1 MNPQMQNYRQYA
13 QAQARAP
20 ATRRPDKARKMAS
33 SSPTGPPQVSL
44 NDSLLRS
51 FNAVAYQGAPAPN
64 LHQNPQHAAQ
74 QAQQQLAE
82 QQARQR
88 AIALDHQ
95 RAQRIARKPTDLDL
109 PDGLEDICI
118 GDGVKQ
124 YNALREAEKRLD
136 ALMTRKRLEYLDSAS
151 RNNKHFKTMRIFISN
166 TVENQY
172 WQQKF
177 EGDTFSLEDIKPPTY
192 RVRIRGRLME
202 YKEDQ
207 IDYSSDEEEEAE
219 DENEALMPPELKKP
233 KEKTLLEPSRNMSHF
248 WKDMYVEHEGV
259 NHDYTTDPNVT
270 VKWKKGQNGGGDL
283 DTFFFARKG
292 DENQNIT
299 ICLTRDEQPE
309 RFRLSKALADAL
321 DTEEADR
328 AEVVMGIWEY
338 VKFFN
343 LQEDDERRTIRC
355 DDSLRQ
361 IFGTDTIFFPQV
373 PERIIPHL
381 HPLPPIRLPYTIHVD
396 EEFHKDPK
404 PTIYDVQVM
413 VEDPLRALMLKM
425 TNSPENQARN
435 REIARIND
443 EIAVLM
449 QAIRH
454 SKARHQFFTAFAKDP
469 IEMTKKWIASQ
480 KKDLSV
486 ILGEPERGDVAGME
500 FMDEVW
506 QTDLIREAV
515 RYKLAKTDVASGA
528 RQG

>member
-20 ATRRPDKARKMAS
+20 ATRRPV
-33 SSPTGPPQVSL
+33 T
-44 NDSLLRS
+44 
-51 FNAVAYQGAPAPN
+51 YQGAPAPN
-64 LHQNPQHAAQ
+64 LHQNAQHAAQ
-74 QAQQQLAE
+74 QAQQQLAD

-109 PDGLEDICI
+109 PDGLEEICI

-124 YNALREAEKRLD
+124 YNALRDAEKRLD

-151 RNNKHFKTMRIFISN
+151 RNNKHFKTMRIWISN

-192 RVRIRGRLME
+192 KVRIRGRLME

-207 IDYSSDEEEEAE
+207 IDYSSDEESE
-219 DENEALMPPELKKP
+219 DENEALMPQELKEP
-233 KEKTLLEPSRNMSHF
+233 KKKTLIEPSRNMSHF
-248 WKDMYVEHEGV
+248 WKDMYVEYEGV

-283 DTFFFARKG
+283 DTFYFERKG
-292 DENQNIT
+292 DDNQNIT

-321 DTEEADR
+321 DMEEADR
-328 AEVVMGIWEY
+328 AEVVMGLWEY

-396 EEFHKDPK
+396 EEFHKNPQK
-404 PTIYDVQVM
+404 TIYDVQVM

-435 REIARIND
+435 REIAKIND

-454 SKARHQFFTAFAKDP
+454 SKARWQFFTAFAKDP

-480 KKDLSV
+480 KKDLSI